1 MLQRLKG
8 ILFQDVKN
16 ENETKKTSVILRLHA
31 IVMCTYFLCLLP
43 FTGLMLPVVLCFF
56 AYVTAFYTTYLNRTK
71 MAVFFSHIILLIWI
85 ILSIRWWGL
94 ESGMQH
100 FVPVLLVLA
109 FTVCYAGVKWK
120 VVMGVSA
127 CLIQLA
133 LVIYGHELC
142 YSRYLLDESGSAVF
156 QMINTI
162 FIFVD
167 VTLML
172 LVFTNDSQMMER
184 KLVLYNEKLHRL
196 ASVDPLTGLMNRRS
210 MREYLE
216 KRVLDCKTGRQENLS
231 LAIGDIDFFKRVNDT
246 YGHEGGDVVLK
257 KLAAIFKE
265 ELNEAGAVSRW
276 GGEEF
281 LFVFNNMNGDE
292 ALVILSDLRK
302 RLEKLEIPYKEER
315 IRVTMTFGLSEY
327 DFRSAM
333 DEFISE
339 ADGKLYRGKEEG
351 RNRIVY

>member
-1 MLQRLKG
+1 MVG
-8 ILFQDVKN
+8 
-16 ENETKKTSVILRLHA
+16 
-31 IVMCTYFLCLLP
+31 
-43 FTGLMLPVVLCFF
+43 TGERY
-56 AYVTAFYTTYLNRTK
+56 A
-71 MAVFFSHIILLIWI
+71 
-85 ILSIRWWGL
+85 
-94 ESGMQH
+94 H

-162 FIFVD
+162 FIFAD

-210 MREYLE
+210 MRGIW
-216 KRVLDCKTGRQENLS
+216 KRECWIAKREDRRIYRWQSEILTFQTGQ
-231 LAIGDIDFFKRVNDT
+231 
-246 YGHEGGDVVLK
+246 
-257 KLAAIFKE
+257 
-265 ELNEAGAVSRW
+265 
-276 GGEEF
+276 
-281 LFVFNNMNGDE
+281 
-292 ALVILSDLRK
+292 
-302 RLEKLEIPYKEER
+302 
-315 IRVTMTFGLSEY
+315 
-327 DFRSAM
+327 
-333 DEFISE
+333 
-339 ADGKLYRGKEEG
+339 
-351 RNRIVY
+351 